1 MDARDLRRLMTAT
14 RSGLRGLRRTPLVF
28 ALSVATMAAG
38 LLMLSAYL
46 LVLENMRGVLA
57 NAGQDLSITAF
68 MAVGENPQAETV
80 EELQVYFEAL
90 VGVDSV
96 TFIDPERALQRL
108 RSDLGAESVIL
119 DDLVE
124 NPLPASFE
132 IRLKPAAR
140 GPEEIR
146 ELSSKIA
153 RVEGV
158 EDVRYGEA
166 WVEAYARLLRALE
179 WIGAGLGACLFVVLA
194 VIVAG
199 TIRLAVYA
207 RADEIQ
213 IQRLVGGGGFFVRLP
228 FYLEGALQGALGA
241 VLALSLLYGIFQAAT
256 PAAGDALQFVLGHVS
271 PVFFGALEVSGL
283 LCLGVM
289 LGVGGAA
296 LSLARLEESP

>member
-1 MDARDLRRLMTAT
+1 MDSRDLRRLMTAT
-14 RSGLRGLRRTPLVF
+14 RSGLRGVRRTPLVF
-28 ALSVATMAAG
+28 VLSVATMAAG

-46 LVLENMRGVLA
+46 LVLGNMRGVLR

-68 MAVGENPQAETV
+68 MPVAKTPSADTV
-80 EELQVYFEAL
+80 EELQAYFEAL
-90 VGVDSV
+90 AGVDSV
-96 TFIDPERALQRL
+96 TFVDPEVALERL
-108 RSDLGAESVIL
+108 RSDLGEESVIL

-132 IRLKPAAR
+132 IRLQPEAR
-140 GPEEIR
+140 GPGEIR
-146 ELSSKIA
+146 ELSGKIS

-179 WIGAGLGACLFVVLA
+179 WIGAGLGGCLFVVLA

-228 FYLEGALQGALGA
+228 FYLEGGLQGALGA
-241 VLALSLLYGIFQAAT
+241 TLALGLLYGIFRAAT
-256 PAAGDALQFVLGHVS
+256 PAAGDALQLLLGHVS
-271 PVFFGALEVSGL
+271 PVFFGALEVGGL
-283 LCLGVM
+283 LCLGVF

-296 LSLARLEESP
+296 LSLTRIDEAP